1 MARDSYQSSSLEHGS
16 SKDPCLGFILSLVMF
31 GAIAGAAITLR
42 ISAAATAA
50 TTTDAEDDDEYQN
63 ETEGNSRCLCHAVTQ
78 RERLPLLVILVRHGE
93 SEGNV
98 DRTAWWRK
106 ADHEIELTEKGRQ
119 QATDAGKR
127 IESIFLAC
135 DDNYDTGNLVGKP
148 SINDQENNNT
158 NKTKINTAHALGK
171 KRRRRPAIRHVHLH
185 VSPFDRTI
193 QTARYARS
201 FFGHRV
207 TDYKLCPRLREQELG
222 NLQGEAFSGYRQE
235 QKKVGRF
242 WYRFPTGESGAD
254 VLDRVKSWWINTL
267 IQTNNIHRCNPDD
280 DNDCDDWANTDHY
293 CDAVVVFSHG
303 LTIRSIL
310 CQLFKWSIYTYHS
323 VYNAKNCD
331 LYVLRRDLT
340 KPGRSP
346 YVLDGVYGDLPKSS
360 IDVCVTFSRTKLK
373 RNDFSSS
380 DNNNNEKGDKERCS
394 NKKEKEPIE
403 GGKIYKVRDYL
414 SVPAPRMSHIGEIKS
429 KLVEQ
434 YPEDFVG
441 GSEDIE
447 SISFLPFCSGHSP
460 QVPSRG

>member
-1 MARDSYQSSSLEHGS
+1 ML
-16 SKDPCLGFILSLVMF
+16 
-31 GAIAGAAITLR
+31 GAITGAAITLR
-42 ISAAATAA
+42 ISAAAA
-50 TTTDAEDDDEYQN
+50 TTTDIEDDDGYQN
-63 ETEGNSRCLCHAVTQ
+63 EEGGDSRCLCDAVKQ

-106 ADHEIELTEKGRQ
+106 ADHDIELTEKGRQ

-127 IESIFLAC
+127 IEEIFLAY
-135 DDNYDTGNLVGKP
+135 DDNYDNDNLVGFL
-148 SINDQENNNT
+148 SINDQDNNNT
-158 NKTKINTAHALGK
+158 NKNKINATPAPGK

-185 VSPFDRTI
+185 VSPFERTI
-193 QTARYARS
+193 QTARYARP

-207 TDYKLCPRLREQELG
+207 THYKLCPRLREQELG

-254 VLDRVKSWWINTL
+254 VLDRVKSWWIGTL
-267 IQTNNIHRCNPDD
+267 IRTNNIHCCNPDD
-280 DNDCDDWANTDHY
+280 DDECDDWNNTDHY

-310 CQLFKWSIYTYHS
+310 CQLFQWSIYTYHS

-340 KPGRSP
+340 KPGHSP
-346 YVLDGVYGDLPKSS
+346 YVLDGVHGDLPKSS

-373 RNDFSSS
+373 RNDLSSS
-380 DNNNNEKGDKERCS
+380 NKNNNNNNNDKGDKKHFCS
-394 NKKEKEPIE
+394 NKEEEESTE
-403 GGKIYKVRDYL
+403 GKKCFKVRDYL
-414 SVPAPRMSHIGEIKS
+414 SIPAPRMSHIEEIKS

-434 YPEDFVG
+434 YPEDFGG

-447 SISFLPFCSGHSP
+447 SISFLPFCSDNSP
-460 QVPSRG
+460 QPPTRR